1 MSLGVALRIRIVL
14 LFPPSF
20 GWSASHRVCRIRL
33 GSQRRAQAGVSAP
46 SLPGLERVH
55 LTASPGSAS
64 PNPRSRSRSAAL
76 PTPRTQRTDAEREAS
91 PPPAPK
97 RPPSPGSLPPSRFLR
112 AASHACSSRE
122 RSLPLAARRTHVVA
136 RGALARVTLTRLSPP
151 TTRTISILIKPGPA
165 RLWPE
170 SRRLREGEDARTGA
184 SARAAARRAAG
195 AHRHAHAH
203 TRTHTPGT
211 HTRAYTRRGSS
222 PSCLASFLSAPRLT
236 GPSLQAGAARTG
248 QRPGRAGGAGIGGR
262 GRRQWLMPGLSL
274 RGAGIV
280 TRLGPQRRAM

>member
-1 MSLGVALRIRIVL
+1 MPTLLRVGRVTQGPQTKARVRSAGRAGRGQRPILPGVER
-14 LFPPSF
+14 
-20 GWSASHRVCRIRL
+20 GYT
-33 GSQRRAQAGVSAP
+33 
-46 SLPGLERVH
+46 SLPTQAPPPPVP
-55 LTASPGSAS
+55 APA
-64 PNPRSRSRSAAL
+64 PPRSQPRAPGGRTPGGRLRLL
-76 PTPRTQRTDAEREAS
+76 PLPS
-91 PPPAPK
+91 S

-112 AASHACSSRE
+112 AASHACRSRE

-136 RGALARVTLTRLSPP
+136 RGALARVTLTQLSPP
-151 TTRTISILIKPGPA
+151 TSRTISILIKPGPA

-170 SRRLREGEDARTGA
+170 SRRLREGEDARAGA
-184 SARAAARRAAG
+184 SARAAAGRAAG

-236 GPSLQAGAARTG
+236 GPLLQAGAAGTG
-248 QRPGRAGGAGIGGR
+248 QKPGRAGGEGIGGR
-262 GRRQWLMPGLSL
+262 GRRQRLMPGLSL
-274 RGAGIV
+274 RGAGTV

>member
-1 MSLGVALRIRIVL
+1 M
-14 LFPPSF
+14 
-20 GWSASHRVCRIRL
+20 
-33 GSQRRAQAGVSAP
+33 
-46 SLPGLERVH
+46 H
-55 LTASPGSAS
+55 LTAHPGSAS
-64 PNPRSRSRSAAL
+64 PSHRSRSRSATL
-76 PTPRTQRTDAEREAS
+76 PTPRTRRTDAEREAS
-91 PPPAPK
+91 PPPAPR

-136 RGALARVTLTRLSPP
+136 SGALARVTLTRLSPP
-151 TTRTISILIKPGPA
+151 TTRAISILIKPGPA

-195 AHRHAHAH
+195 AHRHAHAHAH

-248 QRPGRAGGAGIGGR
+248 QRPGRAGPAARVSGAAGGGSGSCPACPCE
-262 GRRQWLMPGLSL
+262 GRAS
-274 RGAGIV
+274 
-280 TRLGPQRRAM
+280 